1 MGLRL
6 RWGGGGERAPW
17 LGTGRV
23 GARVTA
29 ASGCAVPGRHGL
41 GAQHQLPPASMWL
54 GAAQEQTSRG
64 QHPQRAQALPSPWC
78 HQLLL
83 AGSLVPTDEPW
94 PGSTCPV
101 LAARGASPPHPQPGG
116 QRGAE
121 ALGRAVAVSALC
133 CVQEVLDHCPGAAC
147 RAASPCAS
155 PHLLTS
161 APRMQR
167 ERRVCRSRIH
177 HVLPRGL
184 CCLQEGDSECLALR
198 TAGG

>member
-83 AGSLVPTDEPW
+83 AGSLVSTDEPW
-94 PGSTCPV
+94 PGSMWGFSPTPSGHWLGLRQAV
-101 LAARGASPPHPQPGG
+101 LPGAVKGLDSGGRSRDGERSMRAAGQGRGCGRGRRCTGAVAAAHPQAGT
-116 QRGAE
+116 QQA
-121 ALGRAVAVSALC
+121 
-133 CVQEVLDHCPGAAC
+133 
-147 RAASPCAS
+147 PCS
-155 PHLLTS
+155 LFSKHS
-161 APRMQR
+161 
-167 ERRVCRSRIH
+167 
-177 HVLPRGL
+177 RGL
-184 CCLQEGDSECLALR
+184 LSSLLKEHAKESTD
-198 TAGG
+198 

>member
-1 MGLRL
+1 MLGR
-6 RWGGGGERAPW
+6 RR
-17 LGTGRV
+17 GTGALAGQWEGWCSCHSRKWLCHPRSAWPGGTAPAAPCQDV
-23 GARVTA
+23 ARCCPGANQ
-29 ASGCAVPGRHGL
+29 P
-41 GAQHQLPPASMWL
+41 
-54 GAAQEQTSRG
+54 GAA
-64 QHPQRAQALPSPWC
+64 PAACQALPSPRC